1 MNKEENKLVDIRA
14 DQPLT
19 VIWKRLDLPGHESC
33 RVLASE
39 MGWRLSGAAALA
51 ADGQACRLDYQ
62 IDCDRQ
68 WVTQSATVTGW
79 VGNRT
84 IDVRIVR
91 DENGQWY
98 LNEKACA
105 AVAGCLDV
113 DLNFSPSTNFLPIR
127 RLNLS
132 VGERATVQAA
142 WLRFPSFTLESL
154 DQTYTRV
161 EDRLYRYESNAGEFV
176 ADVTV
181 DETGLVVE
189 YGQLW
194 LREVPL

>member
-1 MNKEENKLVDIRA
+1 MNQISHKLAELRA
-14 DQPLT
+14 DQPLS
-19 VIWKRLDLPGHESC
+19 VIWKRLDLPGHEFC
-33 RVLASE
+33 RVLASKS
-39 MGWRLSGAAALA
+39 GWCLTGAAVLA
-51 ADGQACRLDYQ
+51 AEGQACRLDYL

-84 IDVRIVR
+84 IDVRIAR
-91 DENGQWY
+91 DANGQWS
-98 LNEKACA
+98 LNEKTCD

-127 RLNLS
+127 RLNLF
-132 VGERATVQAA
+132 VGETVTVRAA
-142 WLRFPSFTLESL
+142 WLRFPSFTLEPL

-181 DETGLVVE
+181 DEMGLVVD

-194 LREVPL
+194 AREVPV